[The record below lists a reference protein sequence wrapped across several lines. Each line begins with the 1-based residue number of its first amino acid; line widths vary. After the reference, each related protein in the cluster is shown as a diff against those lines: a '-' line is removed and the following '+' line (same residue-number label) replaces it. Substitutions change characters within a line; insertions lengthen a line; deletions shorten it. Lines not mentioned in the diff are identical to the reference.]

1 MKLTKYHAQ
10 ALGIFAAVALT
21 VGAAVLA
28 VASIPEKIITHSERV
43 TVEVVSVYLTTKT
56 NSKVNL
62 KVVGSSQVYRD
73 NRLSCSKDKASN
85 VRIGSKWDV
94 TVEDY
99 KRGDRYG
106 SDVLGTSAIC
116 TKSN

>member
-1 MKLTKYHAQ
+1 MSRRILLIGAFTALSAALLT
-10 ALGIFAAVALT
+10 GCEERV
-21 VGAAVLA
+21 V
-28 VASIPEKIITHSERV
+28 THSELV

-56 NSKVNL
+56 NSKVDL
-62 KVVGSSQVYRD
+62 KVVGKNLTYRD
-73 NRLSCSKDKASN
+73 NRLSCSKDKARN

-94 TVEDY
+94 WVEDY

-116 TKSN
+116 DKSN